1 MGLIPCDRL
10 VPPLAYGLA
19 AALTA
24 LVVLLLLVRWLV
36 RP

>member
-1 MGLIPCDRL
+1 MGVIPCERL
-10 VPPLAYGLA
+10 MPPLAYGLA

-24 LVVLLLLVRWLV
+24 LVVVLLLVRWLV